1 MSGVPG
7 YNATIGDTLQSVLS
21 SALNGAVEALATAIS
36 VWETARQ
43 SVRTVATG
51 VAGAA
56 MQSTLNR
63 INAKYQEVPL
73 TPAVLADMSIRN
85 LGTESGIDLYT
96 EASYSGINRQRFD
109 ALALDT
115 GESYGIIDAL
125 RLWHRGQYLAGDY
138 GITTDELKTVIY
150 YSRVRDQF
158 IPDLLKLSWDTMS
171 GADALNTLVKGKASS
186 EQARA
191 WWAAAGNIP
200 DQFDVLYES
209 AGDGIGIEK
218 ATELWKHQLITT
230 AQLEDIYGQSR
241 MNPRFYPV
249 AELTN
254 AKWLPPYELKAA
266 VAAGT
271 VTIAQGTQWMVELGY
286 SPDQASAFV
295 QGAAIGTAHK
305 AKSETEAI
313 ILAEW
318 EAQIITQAEATTALE
333 SLGYLAPA
341 IPFIL
346 EAVTARRVIT
356 MRNAAINRL
365 RTAFIDHLVDE
376 ATARTELGSLG
387 LPGVAIDQ
395 FFAAWTIEQMTN
407 VKRLSAAQVGK
418 LVEDGVLSADNAV
431 TRWVQMGYLPE
442 EAALLLYVYP
452 AGSKAPAGTVPSVTG
467 VPPAPQGG

>member
-7 YNATIGDTLQSVLS
+7 YVPTIGDTLQSLIS

-36 VWETARQ
+36 IWETARQ

-56 MQSTLNR
+56 MQATLNAV
-63 INAKYQEVPL
+63 NAKYQQVPL
-73 TPAVLADMSIRN
+73 TPAVLADMAIRN
-85 LGTESGIDLYT
+85 LGAASGIDLYT
-96 EASYSGINRQRFD
+96 EASYSGINKERFD
-109 ALALDT
+109 ALTLDT

-125 RLWHRGQYLAGDY
+125 RLWHRGQYLSGDY
-138 GITTDELKTVIY
+138 GITEDELKTVIY

-158 IPDLLKLSWDTMS
+158 LPDLLKLSWNTMS
-171 GADALNTLVKGKASS
+171 GADALGTLVKGKATR
-186 EQARA
+186 EQAEA
-191 WWAAAGNIP
+191 WWAAAGNMP
-200 DQFDVLYES
+200 EQFDVLYES
-209 AGDGIGIEK
+209 AGDGIGVEK
-218 ATELWKHQLITT
+218 ATELWRHQLITT
-230 AQLEDIYGQSR
+230 AELEDVYGQSR
-241 MNPRFYPV
+241 MNPRFYPI

-271 VTIAQGTQWMVELGY
+271 ASVAQATQWMVELGY
-286 SPDQASAFV
+286 SADQASSFV

-318 EAQIITQAEATTALE
+318 EAQIITEAEATTALE

-346 EAVTARRVIT
+346 SSVVARRVIT

-365 RTAFIDHLVDE
+365 RLAFVDHLVDE
-376 ATARTELGSLG
+376 ATARVELGSLG
-387 LPGVAIDQ
+387 LPPVAIDQ
-395 FFAAWTIEQMTN
+395 FFAAWSIEQLTN

-418 LVEDGVLSADNAV
+418 LCEDGVISGDNAV
-431 TRWVQMGYLPE
+431 QRWVQMGYLPE
-442 EAALLLYVYP
+442 EANLLLYIYP
-452 AGSKAPAGTVPSVTG
+452 PGSKAAAGTSPVVTG
-467 VPPAPQGG
+467 LPPAPQGS